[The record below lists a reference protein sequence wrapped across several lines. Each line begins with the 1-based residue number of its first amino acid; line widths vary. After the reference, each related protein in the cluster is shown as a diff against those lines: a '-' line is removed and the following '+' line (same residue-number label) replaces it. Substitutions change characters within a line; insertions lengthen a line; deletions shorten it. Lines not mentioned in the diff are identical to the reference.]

1 MRIELNGRKVA
12 KVDQYVFC
20 ENCPF
25 DTNEPDCLAQL
36 FGIIKWCETGFRY
49 EDNI

>member
-1 MRIELNGRKVA
+1 MRIEFNGRKVIA
-12 KVDQYVFC
+12 ADHYVCC

-25 DTNEPDCLAQL
+25 DINEPDCLAQL